1 MLDLI
6 AYFLVKGINRVLH
19 VLPMGFNLWLGRR
32 CGAVIYALAGKRR
45 NITYANLKAAFC
57 AEKTPEELKRLTR
70 DIYSHMGETF
80 TELIA
85 MTKVDKDYVEK
96 YIKIHNLDRVDR
108 ASKNPKGM
116 IFASAHFGNWELC
129 CVASVAKGYILHLIS
144 RDQKM
149 KRLNELFNKL
159 REMKGNFVIR
169 KGMDIK
175 NVFRVLHAGKSV
187 GLLGDQNAGAN
198 GQLVDFFGRPASLA
212 QGPYRFAQKCGAWIL
227 PAFIWRVKGPY
238 HEVMIEEPMVIG
250 EGDDLEPYMQ
260 RYNEL
265 LEKHIRAHP
274 SQWFW
279 MHKRWKAT
287 SLKKILVLDDG
298 KKGHLKQSLA
308 VVKQIKRYRQDKG
321 FKPEDTPVDTARI
334 SFKNSFRKSVFNLI
348 SPFTARK
355 AQGKLRLMRWALD
368 PESYKAAVMRYADV
382 IVSCGSALTGA
393 SMYLKAE
400 NYARSVTILA
410 PAAYA
415 RKKFD
420 VIVMPSHD
428 LKKGKVPD
436 NAAVTELA
444 PNLIDPEEL
453 LPLRKEHSGPCIGLL
468 IGGENPHFGFTA
480 DLARQIA
487 VGVKAACGRT
497 GGHFYATT
505 SRRTPP
511 EADEVF
517 KELLNGDTRS
527 MGFVTGREDTD
538 ERTVEKILASSDVVV
553 VSGES
558 ISMVSEAV
566 ASGKPVLVFMPEKKS
581 PKVTKYEKFVDGLA
595 AKGFLKRVEPHDIAA
610 EAASAAQSRA
620 KLALPED
627 NKRIYEKLYKLF

>member
-6 AYFLVKGINRVLH
+6 AYYLVIGLNRVLH
-19 VLPMGFNLWLGRR
+19 LMPMAFSLWLGRR

-45 NITYANLKAAFC
+45 NVTYANLKAAFY

-85 MTKVDKDYVEK
+85 MTKVDKGYVEK

-129 CVASVAKGYILHLIS
+129 CVASVAKGYVLHLIA

-149 KRLNELFNKL
+149 KRLNEIFNKL
-159 REMKGNFVIR
+159 RESKGNFVIR

-198 GQLVDFFGRPASLA
+198 GQLVNFFGRPASLA

-238 HEVMIEEPMVIG
+238 HEVMVEEPMVIREG
-250 EGDDLEPYMQ
+250 EDLQPYMQ
-260 RYNEL
+260 RYNDL

-274 SQWFW
+274 EQWMW
-279 MHKRWKAT
+279 MHKRWKVT
-287 SLKKILVLDDG
+287 SLKKILILDDG
-298 KKGHLKQSLA
+298 RKGHLKQSLA
-308 VVKQIKRYRQDKG
+308 VVKQIRKYRQDKG
-321 FKPEDTPVDTARI
+321 FKPEDTPVDTVRI
-334 SFKNSFRKSVFNLI
+334 AFKNDFRKSVFNLI

-355 AQGKLRLMRWALD
+355 SQGKLGLMRWALD
-368 PESYKAAVMRYADV
+368 PESYKAAVMRYADI
-382 IVSCGSALTGA
+382 IVSCGSYLAGVNL
-393 SMYLKAE
+393 YLKAE
-400 NYARSVTILA
+400 NYSRSVTVLA
-410 PAAYA
+410 PAPYA
-415 RKKFD
+415 AKRFD
-420 VIVMPSHD
+420 LIVMPSHD
-428 LKKGKVPD
+428 LKGKK
-436 NAAVTELA
+436 AAENMVVTELA

-453 LPLRKEHSGPCIGLL
+453 LLLRKAHSGPCIGLL
-468 IGGENPHFGFTA
+468 VGGDNPYFSFSA
-480 DLARQIA
+480 ALAGQIA

-497 GGHFYATT
+497 DGHFYATT
-505 SRRTPP
+505 SRRTSP

-517 KELLNGDTRS
+517 KEQLNGDTRS
-527 MGFVTGREDTD
+527 LGFVTGREDRD
-538 ERTVEKILASSDVVV
+538 ERTVEKILASSDVIV

-566 ASGKPVLVFMPEKKS
+566 ASGKPVLVFMPEKRTTE
-581 PKVTKYEKFVDGLA
+581 VTKYEKFVDALA
-595 AKGFLKRVEPHDIAA
+595 AKGFLKRVEPKDIAS
-610 EAASAAQSRA
+610 EAADAVRFHANG
-620 KLALPED
+620 ALPED

>member
-19 VLPMGFNLWLGRR
+19 VLPMDFSLWLGRR

-45 NITYANLKAAFC
+45 NIAYANLKAAFY
-57 AEKTPEELKRLTR
+57 AEKTPQELKRLTR
-70 DIYSHMGETF
+70 NVYSHMGETF
-80 TELIA
+80 AELIA
-85 MTKVDKDYVEK
+85 MTKVDKNYVEK

-108 ASKNPKGM
+108 ASRNPEGM
-116 IFASAHFGNWELC
+116 LFASAHFGNWELC
-129 CVASVAKGYILHLIS
+129 CVASVAKGYALHLIA

-149 KRLNELFNKL
+149 RRLNELFNKL
-159 REMKGNFVIR
+159 RETKGNFVIR

-260 RYNEL
+260 KYNEL

-274 SQWFW
+274 EQWMW
-279 MHKRWKAT
+279 MHKRWKVT
-287 SLKKILVLDDG
+287 PLKRILVLDDG
-298 KKGHLKQSLA
+298 RKGHLKQSLA
-308 VVKQIKRYRQDKG
+308 VVKQISKYRQDKG
-321 FKPEDTPVDTARI
+321 FKTEDTPVDTVRI
-334 SFKNSFRKSVFNLI
+334 SFKDSFRKSVFNFI

-368 PESYKAAVMRYADV
+368 PESYEAAVMRHADI
-382 IVSCGSALTGA
+382 IVSCGSSLAGVNL
-393 SMYLKAE
+393 YLKAE
-400 NYARSVTILA
+400 NYSRSVTVLA
-410 PAAYA
+410 PASYA
-415 RKKFD
+415 AKRFD
-420 VIVMPSHD
+420 LIIMPSHD
-428 LKKGKVPD
+428 LKGKKIPENTV
-436 NAAVTELA
+436 VTELA
-444 PNLIDPEEL
+444 PNLIDPAEL
-453 LPLRKEHSGPCIGLL
+453 SSLRKAHDGLCIGLL
-468 IGGENPHFGFTA
+468 AGGENPYFAFSS
-480 DLARQIA
+480 DLAEQVS
-487 VGVKAACGRT
+487 VGLKAACGRT

-511 EADEVF
+511 ESDEVF
-517 KELLNGDTRS
+517 KELLGGDTRS
-527 MGFVTGREDTD
+527 LGFVTGKDDRD
-538 ERTVEKILASSDVVV
+538 ERTVEKILASGDVIV

-566 ASGKPVLVFMPEKKS
+566 ASGKPVLVFMPEKRTA
-581 PKVTKYEKFVDGLA
+581 KVTKYEKFVDGLA
-595 AKGFLKRVEPHDIAA
+595 AKGFLKRVEPRDIAA
-610 EAASAAQSRA
+610 EASSAAQARA
-620 KLALPED
+620 KLTLPED
-627 NKRIYEKLYKLF
+627 NKRIYERAYKLF